1 MLLFQNLHTVLYIHK
16 VRQIYIFMGYSE
28 QELNFTTVF
37 DEVTSVAQ
45 LTLNELCDF
54 TGGHILLK
62 IGL

>member
-1 MLLFQNLHTVLYIHK
+1 MLLLQNLHTVLYIHK
-16 VRQIYIFMGYSE
+16 VRQIHIFMGYSE

-54 TGGHILLK
+54 TGGHILPK